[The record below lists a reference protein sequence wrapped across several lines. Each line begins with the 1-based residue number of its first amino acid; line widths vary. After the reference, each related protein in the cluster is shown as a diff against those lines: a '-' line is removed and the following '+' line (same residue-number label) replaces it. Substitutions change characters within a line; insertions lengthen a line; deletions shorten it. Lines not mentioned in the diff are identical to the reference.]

1 VQTLGRLLRKL
12 LRTMLPLLLAAYL
25 GGVLVLASFYAV
37 WLAVNPGCHMHW
49 YIVQTILGWPW
60 YRAIDIIAYCF

>member
-1 VQTLGRLLRKL
+1 
-12 LRTMLPLLLAAYL
+12 MLPLLLAAYL